1 MLRCFQIRNR
11 PLHQAAVSYEISAVC
26 LHVSSTL
33 RNVKGATEQW
43 GYCPVS
49 AFHSL
54 HWGAIGDRAD
64 SAVRQKLDSFLL
76 TVTRPLPPT
85 RKRLTTLTLADPI
98 GFFGLS
104 SRDLDSSWVESFE
117 SIHKKDSF
125 IDCFAMPVG
134 GEASTFWTSYSQ
146 ATAAVFNSSPRAPP
160 LCTFCMFLSSLQTFV
175 LFDRKCPA
183 KWTSQDIPPSFQ
195 FEASVYVPFK
205 GHWSVR
211 DVNLNWIYLQ
221 RYILSHFTSK
231 FRLCVMTLA

>member
-1 MLRCFQIRNR
+1 MNMVWLTGEC
-11 PLHQAAVSYEISAVC
+11 
-26 LHVSSTL
+26 
-33 RNVKGATEQW
+33 G
-43 GYCPVS
+43 
-49 AFHSL
+49 
-54 HWGAIGDRAD
+54 
-64 SAVRQKLDSFLL
+64 LL
-76 TVTRPLPPT
+76 T
-85 RKRLTTLTLADPI
+85 I
-98 GFFGLS
+98 LS
-104 SRDLDSSWVESFE
+104 LCVFLSVRMNTGSCLCSVRILWWV
-117 SIHKKDSF
+117 
-125 IDCFAMPVG
+125 
-134 GEASTFWTSYSQ
+134 FWTSVVTQRKWKPFWTVMWTRTRPQNTRDPVWAASNSPSNMKLKRWEHSYPCKAYSIIFNTQ
-146 ATAAVFNSSPRAPP
+146 IRPLNNQHDQNFADKPVTHILSSKSAVFNSSPRAPP